1 LASSITGA
9 AIAGIVIAGVVLVIG
24 LGGGAAVAIAGAA
37 GAGGVVAVQ
46 SNPLYSGAGTSGNNP
61 LAQNA

>member
-9 AIAGIVIAGVVLVIG
+9 AIAGIVIAAVCLVVG
-24 LGGGAAVAIAGAA
+24 LGGGAAVAIAGAGA
-37 GAGGVVAVQ
+37 GGGVVAVA
-46 SNPLYSGAGTSGNNP
+46 SNPLYQGTGTSGTNP